1 MSRINMSI
9 YSKTLENIAT
19 IKRNFRNSFNTEVM
33 SLSVKNTDTDDND
46 FTDVSYHMTT
56 NHLHDDMNDTVKVT
70 TRLHDETFALSINS
84 TDNDNSEHVMF
95 TLFINEDV
103 RKAIVNSL
111 ENVIV
116 NKKDDE

>member
-19 IKRNFRNSFNTEVM
+19 IKRNFRNSFNTGTM
-33 SLSVKNTDTDDND
+33 SLSVRNADTDNND
-46 FTDVSYHMTT
+46 FTDVNYHITT
-56 NHLHDDMNDTVKVT
+56 NHAYNDMNDTVKVK
-70 TRLHDETFALSINS
+70 TRLHNDTFALSINS

-116 NKKDDE
+116 NEKEDE